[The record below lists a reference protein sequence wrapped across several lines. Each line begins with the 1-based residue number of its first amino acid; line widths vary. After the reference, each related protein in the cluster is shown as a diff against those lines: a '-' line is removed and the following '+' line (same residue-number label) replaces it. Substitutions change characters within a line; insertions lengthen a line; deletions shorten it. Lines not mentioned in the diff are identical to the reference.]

1 MSLESK
7 REKQTL
13 DLSTFLV
20 GETVC
25 GMDILKVQEINKL
38 MDMTVVPQAPEYV
51 RGILNLRGQ
60 IVTVI
65 DLGKKIGLGETE
77 IQPEARNII
86 VNTPGEHVGLLV
98 REISD
103 VVPVDSDKIEPPP
116 ANMRGIQGK
125 FFTGI
130 YKTDKTLIG
139 ILDVDEILRLTQN

>member
-103 VVPVDSDKIEPPP
+103 VVPVDSDKIDPPP